1 MLLTLVSFI
10 VVLGIVIFIHE
21 LGHFLAAR
29 LSGARVEVFSIG
41 FPPKMVGFQRGD
53 TEYRI
58 GWIPLGGYVK
68 IAGMIDESLDGEETL
83 TGAPDEFMSKSYPQK
98 VFMLSAGVIM
108 NFLLGF
114 LLYSFIAFTEGKPVA
129 DPSAVIGSVVQG
141 YPAQEAGLQAGDRII
156 ALDGN
161 QIHTWDELTSVVH
174 PRPADTLDV
183 TWVRAADT
191 LSATVVT
198 RADEV
203 SIDGTAETRGM
214 IGIGPDFQRE
224 PVGFFEAFA
233 HGGETTGR
241 IVVLTL
247 QMFGRLFT
255 GQASIDEL
263 TGPVGIVHLS
273 GETARAGWATF
284 LSFIALI
291 NISIGLLNIMPFPV
305 LDGGHIVFV
314 TLEAILRRQ
323 ISTRVKVIVQ
333 QVGMVLLLLLMVVV
347 TYNDILRF
355 FMG

>member
-1 MLLTLVSFI
+1 MVLTLLSFI

-41 FPPKMVGFQRGD
+41 FPPKMFGFTRGD
-53 TEYRI
+53 TEYRV
-58 GWIPLGGYVK
+58 GWVPLGGYVK
-68 IAGMIDESLDGEETL
+68 IAGMIDESMEGEETL

-114 LLYSFIAFTEGKPVA
+114 LLYSFIAFSEGKPVA
-129 DPSAVIGSVVQG
+129 DPSATIGSVVQG
-141 YPAQEAGLQAGDRII
+141 YPAQEAGLESGDRII
-156 ALDGN
+156 SLDGEE
-161 QIHTWDELTSVVH
+161 ISTWDELTSIVH
-174 PRPADTLDV
+174 PRPGDSLQV

-203 SIDGTAETRGM
+203 SVEGVTETRGM
-214 IGIGPDFQRE
+214 IGIGPEFQRE
-224 PVGFFEAFA
+224 PVGFFEAIG
-233 HGGETTGR
+233 HGAQTTGR
-241 IVVLTL
+241 IVGLTL

-255 GQASIDEL
+255 GQASIEEL

-314 TLEAILRRQ
+314 TIEALIRRQ
-323 ISTRVKVIVQ
+323 ISTKVKIIVQ

-355 FMG
+355 FLG